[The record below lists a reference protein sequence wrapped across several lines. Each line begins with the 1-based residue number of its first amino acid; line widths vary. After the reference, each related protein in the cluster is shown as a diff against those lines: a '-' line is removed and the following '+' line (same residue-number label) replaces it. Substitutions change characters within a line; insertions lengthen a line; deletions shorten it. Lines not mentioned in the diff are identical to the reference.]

1 MRALHGTIGA
11 YVLLVAL
18 LSTALLSGCGSSQ
31 SVGIYYTAWYFQM
44 FYTPSSITGTSN
56 SFCAKGSE
64 SQWYVY
70 IAIDEIDNSKNTD
83 DFTYDPSL
91 IQPLNSQTDPAEN
104 ILQGYLASYWQWGKI
119 TVPTG
124 ITFNRA
130 QVHQGQFFLLN
141 YDAATTSAG
150 LADNAPIAYH
160 SNDSS
165 TDVSLFA
172 HQHEVF
178 VPPNS
183 AMPTNNTLAN
193 VQTVPLVAGAPC
205 TP

>member
-91 IQPLNSQTDPAEN
+91 I
-104 ILQGYLASYWQWGKI
+104 
-119 TVPTG
+119 
-124 ITFNRA
+124 RA
-130 QVHQGQFFLLN
+130 LE
-141 YDAATTSAG
+141 
-150 LADNAPIAYH
+150 
-160 SNDSS
+160 
-165 TDVSLFA
+165 FA
-172 HQHEVF
+172 
-178 VPPNS
+178 N
-183 AMPTNNTLAN
+183 
-193 VQTVPLVAGAPC
+193 
-205 TP
+205 